1 MITRFLNKNIS
12 PLFRATLIGSG
23 TLCFLL
29 PASGF
34 YKVAG
39 LHLSSA
45 QSLLGMGIVVGLTL
59 QAMILFAVV
68 ALLEKHFVK
77 SHMQRATLAR

>member
-1 MITRFLNKNIS
+1 MITRYLNKNIG

-23 TLCFLL
+23 ILCFLV
-29 PASGF
+29 PATGF

-45 QSLLGMGIVVGLTL
+45 QALLGSGIVVALTL

-68 ALLEKHFVK
+68 ALAEKVFVK
-77 SHMQRATLAR
+77 RE